1 MWHRVNQLKFILFGF
16 QFSQVLSFSGPTV
29 DSSLVLLREAQ
40 AQLCRV
46 LHDKFDQAVKDDDTA
61 SVERFFKIFPLL
73 NMHEEGIS
81 KFGNYLAGQVIINN
95 NSEGILV
102 CLATLHG

>member
-1 MWHRVNQLKFILFGF
+1 MIWCLVVIHTLT
-16 QFSQVLSFSGPTV
+16 GPTV
-29 DSSLVLLREAQ
+29 DSSLVLLHEAQ

-46 LHDKFDQAVKDDDTA
+46 LQQKFDEAVRDADAA

-81 KFGNYLAGQVIINN
+81 KFGNYLAGQVK
-95 NSEGILV
+95 L
-102 CLATLHG
+102 L

>member
-1 MWHRVNQLKFILFGF
+1 M
-16 QFSQVLSFSGPTV
+16 
-29 DSSLVLLREAQ
+29 DSSLVLLHEAQ

-46 LHDKFDQAVKDDDTA
+46 LQQKFVEAVRDADAA

-81 KFGNYLAGQVIINN
+81 KFGNYLAGQVRSNY
-95 NSEGILV
+95 
-102 CLATLHG
+102 